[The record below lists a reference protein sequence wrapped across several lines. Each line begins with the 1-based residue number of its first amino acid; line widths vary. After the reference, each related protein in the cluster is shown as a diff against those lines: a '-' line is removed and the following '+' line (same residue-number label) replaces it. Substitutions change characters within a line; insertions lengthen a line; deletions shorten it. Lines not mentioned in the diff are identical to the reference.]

1 MRDRAA
7 DRRLMRYLH
16 GELPAKDV
24 RELRAELAKSPALQA
39 RLAELHRLWQGLQP
53 SAPTPA
59 PFGYLPKIQRLAEQ
73 KRATAATR
81 IVGSGMAPW
90 VGALAAAALV
100 TGVLLGVGLG
110 RMPQK
115 AQATVA
121 QESGAA
127 ATGASAATA
136 PAGESVGASA
146 VPSTAT
152 GREVA
157 ASPSA
162 SAPVPA
168 STMTPRAPAAAAPAQ
183 RDSSST
189 PSTTDVADAIAGD
202 DSMALAGGG
211 STTLAEEYWQ
221 ALEGL
226 DSGADGGGGQGDA
239 GW

>member
-53 SAPTPA
+53 SPPTPA

-73 KRATAATR
+73 QRATAATSV
-81 IVGSGMAPW
+81 VGRGMAPW

-100 TGVLLGVGLG
+100 AGVALGVGLG

-115 AQATVA
+115 AQSAVA
-121 QESGAA
+121 QENGAA
-127 ATGASAATA
+127 ATAASAATA
-136 PAGESVGASA
+136 PAGESVGAFA
-146 VPSTAT
+146 VPSTAV
-152 GREVA
+152 GHQVA

-162 SAPVPA
+162 SPPLP
-168 STMTPRAPAAAAPAQ
+168 STTTPPRTLEAAAPTQ
-183 RDSSST
+183 RESSST
-189 PSTTDVADAIAGD
+189 PSATDVADAIAGD
-202 DSMALAGGG
+202 ESVALAGGG
-211 STTLAEEYWQ
+211 STTLADEYWQ

-226 DSGADGGGGQGDA
+226 DSGGDGGGGEGDA